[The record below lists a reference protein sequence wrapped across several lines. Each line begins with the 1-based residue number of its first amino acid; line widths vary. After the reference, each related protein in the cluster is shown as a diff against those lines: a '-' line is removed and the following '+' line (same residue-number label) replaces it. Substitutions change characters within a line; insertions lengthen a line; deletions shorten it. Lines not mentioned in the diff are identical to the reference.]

1 MERLSVVI
9 TGRLGS
15 DPRLGETGNGTPKV
29 TMSVAVEPRN
39 QQDGPT
45 RWFSVTA
52 YRHLA
57 THVAESLRKGDTVIV
72 KADDVHAW
80 TWTDDR
86 TKETRAGLGLTAY
99 EIAASMRFDTVTTG
113 TTARKDAQTE
123 AEATGAVPVNAEERA
138 DLEVLAGVTA

>member
-1 MERLSVVI
+1 MERLGITI

-15 DPRLGETGNGTPKV
+15 DPRPGETSNGIPKV
-29 TMSVAVEPRN
+29 TLSVAVEPRS

-57 THVAESLRKGDTVIV
+57 THVAESLRKGDMVIV
-72 KADDVHAW
+72 KADDINAW

-86 TKETRAGLGLTAY
+86 TKETRVGLGLTAY
-99 EIAASMRFDTVTTG
+99 DIAASMRFDTLTTG
-113 TTARKDAQTE
+113 AAGRKAAQAE
-123 AEATGAVPVNAEERA
+123 AEASGAVAVNAEERA

>member
-1 MERLSVVI
+1 MERLSITI

-15 DPRLGETGNGTPKV
+15 DPRPGETSSGIPKV

-39 QQDGPT
+39 DPDSVT
-45 RWFSVTA
+45 RWFTVTA

-57 THVAESLRKGDTVIV
+57 THAAESLRKGDMVIV
-72 KADDVHAW
+72 KADDIRTW

-86 TKETRAGLGLTAY
+86 TKETRAGLALDAY
-99 EIAASMRFDTVTTG
+99 EIAASMRFDTL
-113 TTARKDAQTE
+113 TTAATGRKAAQAE
-123 AEATGAVPVNAEERA
+123 AEASGAVAVNAAERA